1 MNTKNLPSIESFS
14 GSYSSM
20 YFINKATKQEK
31 SIGIRE
37 QKMETEI
44 VSSSNRS
51 RIILLEDSKRDV
63 VTHLQKE
70 LMCLVVLI

>member
-20 YFINKATKQEK
+20 CFINKATKQEK
-31 SIGIRE
+31 SFGIQE
-37 QKMETEI
+37 QEMETEI
-44 VSSSNRS
+44 VSNLDRNR
-51 RIILLEDSKRDV
+51 IMEDSKRDV

-70 LMCLVVLI
+70 LMYLVVLI